1 MYDIHMTFETVGAT
15 QVRWNRVTGNLLAT
29 AHEGDVRLWDWRK
42 GSSPV
47 QYIAAHLQKI
57 HGLDWSANQD
67 YQLATSSQDCTVKFF
82 DVNNPRVA
90 ENALRTVSPV
100 WRARFTVS
108 ISPFSLSEYICNS

>member
-1 MYDIHMTFETVGAT
+1 MIIRNIVAYTVGAT

-57 HGLDWSANQD
+57 HGLDWSTNQD

-82 DVNNPRVA
+82 DVNNPRGE

-100 WRARFTVS
+100 WRARFTVRVD
-108 ISPFSLSEYICNS
+108 IIL